1 MHGKLV
7 VATAAFMVCPVFA
20 ADLLITNARVIDG
33 TGRIIEEGSLLI
45 EGEHIL
51 AIAEGST
58 DPQNARV
65 IDAGGMTMLPGF
77 IDTHRHIFDLSLTSE
92 QQLRDWVEAEMPARL
107 AELLSAG
114 ITTTM
119 SNADPFPYVLEVRQQ
134 IRDGELPGPR
144 LLAAGPALTA
154 PAGHPAGTFFMDNT
168 FIRSTASIE
177 LSDAGQARM
186 AVRELAEAG
195 VDAIKIVY
203 SGWPAAPMMTDA
215 VLAAIV
221 EEADAVGLP
230 TIVHTATVDE
240 FLAAAASGVGQFVH
254 SPHGGTILGTGLAQ
268 ILVDAEIPVATT
280 VAPWSPPVFAAR
292 GEAYPEW
299 RRTRHDGRLENV
311 RLLNNA
317 GVTLAFGTDSPEV
330 LRPSSLLTEATLLNR
345 VLSSTEVLAAMTH
358 NAAVYL
364 NLNHEIGTLEPGK
377 LADIVILD
385 GDPIMDI
392 ANLGNVQIVV
402 KAGKIA
408 VDNR

>member
-1 MHGKLV
+1 VYRKLV

-20 ADLLITNARVIDG
+20 ADLLITNARVLDG

-45 EGEHIL
+45 EGERIL
-51 AIAEGST
+51 AITEGFT

-65 IDAGGMTMLPGF
+65 IDANGMTMLPGF

-92 QQLRDWVEAEMPARL
+92 QQLRDWVEAELPGRL
-107 AELLSAG
+107 MELLSAG

-119 SNADPFPYVLEVRQQ
+119 SNADPFPYVLQVRQQ
-134 IRDGELPGPR
+134 IRNGELIGPR

-154 PAGHPAGTFFMDNT
+154 PDGHPSGTFFSDNA
-168 FIRSTASIE
+168 FIRSSTSIE
-177 LSDAGQARM
+177 LSEVGQAQV

-203 SGWPAAPMMTDA
+203 SRWPEAPMMTEA

-221 EEADAVGLP
+221 EEADAAGLQ
-230 TIVHTATVDE
+230 TIVHAATVDE
-240 FLAAAASGVGQFVH
+240 FLAPAALGVRRFVH
-254 SPHGGTILGTGLAQ
+254 SPHGGTVAGTGLAQ

-311 RLLNNA
+311 RLLSNA

-345 VLSSTEVLAAMTH
+345 VLSSTEVLALMTP
-358 NAAVYL
+358 NAASYL
-364 NLNHEIGTLEPGK
+364 GLSHEIGTLEPGK

-385 GDPIMDI
+385 GDPMMDI
-392 ANLGNVQIVV
+392 SNLANVKLVV
-402 KAGKIA
+402 KAGRIV
-408 VDNR
+408 VDRR